1 MIQIVIILV
10 VLLAGGGFGA
20 WTYMEKLQA
29 DNRVLQVNQE
39 ILKENELKL
48 NDAIAEQQAV
58 IAEKA
63 KQAEQIQ
70 TANAALRTETS
81 RLNSEKDNLAKKL
94 GKHELDI
101 LAQNKPGLVNRIIN
115 RASDNV
121 MRCFEILSGS
131 PLTHDE
137 LQADKPSLYNRE
149 CPTIHP
155 KHPANQEL
163 SLIHI

>member
-70 TANAALRTETS
+70 TANAALRSETS

-155 KHPANQEL
+155 KHPSNQENTQ
-163 SLIHI
+163 

>member
-10 VLLAGGGFGA
+10 ILMAGGGFGA

-48 NDAIAEQQAV
+48 NDAIADQQAV
-58 IAEKA
+58 IAAKA
-63 KQAEQIQ
+63 KQAEDIQ

-81 RLNSEKDNLAKKL
+81 RLNSERENLAKKL

-101 LAQNKPGLVNRIIN
+101 LAQNKPGLVTRVIN

-121 MRCFEILSGS
+121 MRCFEVLTGS

-155 KHPANQEL
+155 KYKGED
-163 SLIHI
+163 S

>member
-10 VLLAGGGFGA
+10 ILLGGGGFGA
-20 WTYMEKLQA
+20 WTYMQKLQA
-29 DNRVLQVNQE
+29 DNQVLQINQE
-39 ILKENELKL
+39 VLKENELKL
-48 NDAIAEQQAV
+48 NNAIAEQQAV
-58 IAEKA
+58 IAAKA
-63 KQAEQIQ
+63 KQAEDIQ

-155 KHPANQEL
+155 KHPANEENTQ
-163 SLIHI
+163 

>member
-10 VLLAGGGFGA
+10 ILLGGGGFGA
-20 WTYMEKLQA
+20 WTYMQKLQA
-29 DNRVLQVNQE
+29 DNQVLQINQE
-39 ILKENELKL
+39 VLKENELKL

-58 IAEKA
+58 IAAKA
-63 KQAEQIQ
+63 KQAEDIQ

-81 RLNSEKDNLAKKL
+81 RLNSERENLAKKL
-94 GKHELDI
+94 GKHELDV
-101 LAQNKPGLVNRIIN
+101 LAQNKPGLVTRVIN

-121 MRCFEILSGS
+121 MRCFEVLTGS

-155 KHPANQEL
+155 KYKGED
-163 SLIHI
+163 S

>member
-10 VLLAGGGFGA
+10 ILLGGGGFGA
-20 WTYMEKLQA
+20 WTYMQKLQA
-29 DNRVLQVNQE
+29 DNQVLQINQE
-39 ILKENELKL
+39 VLKENELKL

-58 IAEKA
+58 IEEKA
-63 KQAEQIQ
+63 KQAAAIQ
-70 TANAALRTETS
+70 TSNAALRTETS
-81 RLNSEKDNLAKKL
+81 RLNSERENLAKKL

-101 LAQNKPGLVNRIIN
+101 LAQNKPGLVTRVIN

-121 MRCFEILSGS
+121 MRCFEVLTGS

-155 KHPANQEL
+155 KHPANQEN
-163 SLIHI
+163 S

>member
-10 VLLAGGGFGA
+10 ILLGAGGFGG
-20 WTYMEKLQA
+20 WTYMEKLRA
-29 DNRVLQVNQE
+29 DNQVLQINQE
-39 ILKENELKL
+39 VLKENELKL

-58 IAEKA
+58 IVEKQR
-63 KQAEQIQ
+63 QAEQIQ

-81 RLNSEKDNLAKKL
+81 RLSSEKNNLVKKL
-94 GKHELDI
+94 GRHELDI
-101 LAQNKPGLVNRIIN
+101 LAQNKPGLVTRVIN
-115 RASDNV
+115 RASDNAL
-121 MRCFEILSGS
+121 RCFEVLTGS

-155 KHPANQEL
+155 KYKGED
-163 SLIHI
+163 S

>member
-70 TANAALRTETS
+70 TANAALRSETS

-155 KHPANQEL
+155 KHPANQENTE
-163 SLIHI
+163 

>member
-63 KQAEQIQ
+63 KQAEDIQ

-155 KHPANQEL
+155 KHPANQENTQ
-163 SLIHI
+163 

>member
-63 KQAEQIQ
+63 KQAEDIQ

-155 KHPANQEL
+155 KYKGED
-163 SLIHI
+163 S

>member
-10 VLLAGGGFGA
+10 ILLAGGGFGA

-29 DNRVLQVNQE
+29 DNQVLQINQE
-39 ILKENELKL
+39 VLKENELKL

-58 IAEKA
+58 IVEKQR
-63 KQAEQIQ
+63 QAEQIQ

-81 RLNSEKDNLAKKL
+81 RLSSEKNNLVKKL
-94 GKHELDI
+94 GRHELDI
-101 LAQNKPGLVNRIIN
+101 LAQNKPGLVTRVIN
-115 RASDNV
+115 IASDNAL
-121 MRCFEILSGS
+121 RCFEVLTGS

-155 KHPANQEL
+155 KYKGED
-163 SLIHI
+163 S

>member
-10 VLLAGGGFGA
+10 ILMAGGGFGA

-48 NDAIAEQQAV
+48 NDAIADQQAV
-58 IAEKA
+58 IEAKA
-63 KQAEQIQ
+63 KQAEDIQ

-81 RLNSEKDNLAKKL
+81 RLNSERENLAKKL

-101 LAQNKPGLVNRIIN
+101 LAQNKPGLVSRVIN
-115 RASDNV
+115 RASDNAL
-121 MRCFEILSGS
+121 RCFEVLTGS

-155 KHPANQEL
+155 KYKGED
-163 SLIHI
+163 S